1 MIRPCLAQPQAWS
14 PEAPGAKGGWDTGL
28 PAPPPPTPRG
38 GSTVT
43 NPSRVPFGPGRV
55 GDM

>member
-14 PEAPGAKGGWDTGL
+14 PEAPGAKGSWDTGL
-28 PAPPPPTPRG
+28 PAPPQG

-43 NPSRVPFGPGRV
+43 NPSRVPFGPGRA